1 MKKLM
6 IAAAIVCAAAISQ
19 GASFYWG
26 IDNGAAM
33 GPAGESYSDSDG
45 FLLDGIAKLY
55 IGETLIASG
64 SMDGDYKF
72 GSYDTLVSDTT
83 GKVQTL
89 GTGDITSSFAGQ
101 AYKIVLETADGAYT
115 WEHSGISTFV
125 SEAGAAG
132 QPNNNYESF
141 VTMDVPNSPSDW
153 TATTVPEPTSGLLLL
168 LGVAGLALRR
178 RRA

>member
-19 GASFYWG
+19 GASYYWG

-33 GPAGESYSDSDG
+33 GPAGEAYSDPEG
-45 FLLDGIAKLY
+45 YLLDGIAKLY
-55 IGETLIASG
+55 IGETLVATG
-64 SMDGDYKF
+64 GMDGDYKF

-89 GTGDITSSFAGQ
+89 GTGDITASFVGQ
-101 AYKIVLETADGAYT
+101 AYKIVLETTDGAYT
-115 WEHSGISTFV
+115 WEYSGISTFV

-153 TATTVPEPTSGLLLL
+153 KAVPEPTSGLLLL

-178 RRA
+178 RA